1 MSEENKDEFEHNDGL
16 GDLLREREKLEFS
29 WSKTIVILC
38 SLFAIVIVGIY
49 FVFNIG
55 KNVIQTEIKDTI
67 SAKKIAPKKASTKIV
82 PKKQV
87 AKTKVA
93 NKPAISQD
101 KPKLSQVKQIKVKKP
116 AKEVISIKP
125 KKTVSRSTPKK
136 IKKKITLK
144 ANTHAKK
151 KKASSNDHFENV
163 SYKVITGTFSNYDN
177 ATDHLKSLKSNGIK
191 GFVKE
196 SKTSLG
202 STFRVQVGAY
212 SSRDSALRQQ
222 VKLNLLKIDSY
233 IYQE

>member
-1 MSEENKDEFEHNDGL
+1 MSEKNKDEFEHNDGL

-38 SLFAIVIVGIY
+38 SLFAVVIVGIY
-49 FVFNIG
+49 FIFNIG
-55 KNVIQTEIKDTI
+55 KTVIQTEIKDTI
-67 SAKKIAPKKASTKIV
+67 SSSKETHIKSSSKIEKKIQPVKESVIANKTTKTTKTTPAKQTKAKKIAK
-82 PKKQV
+82 
-87 AKTKVA
+87 
-93 NKPAISQD
+93 
-101 KPKLSQVKQIKVKKP
+101 
-116 AKEVISIKP
+116 KEVISKKP
-125 KKTVSRSTPKK
+125 KRVVSRSVPKK
-136 IKKKITLK
+136 IEKKVKIAANTSPKKKVSATNERLQ
-144 ANTHAKK
+144 NT
-151 KKASSNDHFENV
+151 

-177 ATDHLKSLKSNGIK
+177 AISHLDTLKSNGIK

-222 VKLNLLKIDSY
+222 VKLNLIDIDSY

>member
-1 MSEENKDEFEHNDGL
+1 MSEKNKDEFEHNDGL

-38 SLFAIVIVGIY
+38 SLFAVVIVGIY
-49 FVFNIG
+49 FIFNIG
-55 KNVIQTEIKDTI
+55 KTVIQTEIKDTI
-67 SAKKIAPKKASTKIV
+67 SSSKETHIKSSSKIEKKIQPVKESVIANKTTKTTPAKQTKAKKIAK
-82 PKKQV
+82 
-87 AKTKVA
+87 
-93 NKPAISQD
+93 
-101 KPKLSQVKQIKVKKP
+101 
-116 AKEVISIKP
+116 KEVISKKP
-125 KKTVSRSTPKK
+125 KRVVSRSVPKK
-136 IKKKITLK
+136 IEKKVKIAANTSPKKKVSATNERLQ
-144 ANTHAKK
+144 NT
-151 KKASSNDHFENV
+151 

-177 ATDHLKSLKSNGIK
+177 AISHLDTLKSNGIK

-222 VKLNLLKIDSY
+222 VKLNLIDIDSY